1 MKIQRLL
8 FLPEMLWLF
17 RLLMSLLIFFRMWL
31 TSRSYLRLLCAVP
44 AIALTL
50 AFVGAMASSQLRN
63 RDPNLRGHYLTLA
76 RQAVVEGNV
85 KDARLLFRRAQQ
97 LAPGDQNITMELASS
112 LFRLGER
119 SEAYQLLSSIAPS
132 GKSGH
137 LPAHQF
143 LAENPPDLSQVQK
156 DRFRAIHLS
165 HLVRNSA
172 ETRQERIQFLKILA
186 RYRKFD
192 DVKKLIH
199 EALDRYPEDRLFLA
213 QLRIREGDQLGAR
226 RETEQACEALSAIV
240 AQEPRNADRRIQL
253 AQGLVFLSRFADAIC
268 VVSEG
273 MTDPQSAASAL
284 STTDS
289 FGGELAN
296 RDVVR
301 DNDGDGGIEGTR
313 QNDDGQNDDVGR
325 DQKLAL
331 TLSNTYFAWMKTLPI
346 DERAMQLRCLERM
359 LNQNAQKV
367 STTEQSV
374 DLPVDLNAR
383 MKAALQDPA
392 MSWIRAVVEGN
403 ARAARGEL
411 PDAERA
417 YRFALQSA
425 PNDPTLANNL
435 AWVLLTKSQ
444 PKQADSSEQMR
455 QQLLTEALRWSE
467 QAVRAMPETVSFLE
481 TRGQIQAALGNH
493 AQALSDLTACLDRGK
508 DSPDIQRTL
517 EACARALR

>member
-8 FLPEMLWLF
+8 LLPEMLWLF

-63 RDPNLRGHYLTLA
+63 RDPNLRDHYLTLA
-76 RQAVVEGNV
+76 KQAVVEGNV
-85 KDARLLFRRAQQ
+85 KGARLLFRRAQQ
-97 LAPGDQNITMELASS
+97 LAPGDQNITMELALS
-112 LFRLGER
+112 LFQMKER

-137 LPAHQF
+137 LPAHRF

-172 ETRQERIQFLKILA
+172 ETRQERIQLLQILA

-213 QLRIREGDQLGAR
+213 QLKVREGDQTGAR
-226 RETEQACEALSAIV
+226 WETEQACEALEAIV
-240 AQEPRNADRRIQL
+240 AKEPGNADRRIQL
-253 AQGLVFLSRFADAIC
+253 AQGLVFLARFADAIC
-268 VVSEG
+268 VMSDG
-273 MTDPQSAASAL
+273 MTDTQSA
-284 STTDS
+284 
-289 FGGELAN
+289 ELASSSTDPLGSEPTN
-296 RDVVR
+296 AGLA
-301 DNDGDGGIEGTR
+301 GDSGGSSGLAGV
-313 QNDDGQNDDVGR
+313 GQNDEGR
-325 DQKLAL
+325 DRKLAL
-331 TLSNTYFAWMKTLPI
+331 TLSNTYFAWIKTLPI
-346 DERAMQLRCLERM
+346 DEQAMQLRCLERM
-359 LNQNAQKV
+359 LNQEGHES
-367 STTEQSV
+367 STTELAVDMSIRMQS
-374 DLPVDLNAR
+374 
-383 MKAALQDPA
+383 ALQDPA
-392 MSWIRAVVEGN
+392 TSWIRAAVEGN

-411 PDAERA
+411 SDAERV
-417 YRFALQSA
+417 YRLALQSA
-425 PNDPTLANNL
+425 PDDPTLANNL
-435 AWVLLTKSQ
+435 AWVLLAKSRS
-444 PKQADSSEQMR
+444 KQADSTEQA
-455 QQLLTEALRWSE
+455 QQQILAEALRWSE
-467 QAVRAMPETVSFLE
+467 QAVSTMPEIVSFLE

-493 AQALSDLTACLDRGK
+493 AQALSDLMACLDRGK
-508 DSPDIQRTL
+508 DSPEIQRTM

>member
-63 RDPNLRGHYLTLA
+63 RDPNLRDHYLTLA
-76 RQAVVEGNV
+76 KQAVVEGNV
-85 KDARLLFRRAQQ
+85 KGARLLFRRAQQ
-97 LAPGDQNITMELASS
+97 LAPGDQNITMELALS
-112 LFRLGER
+112 LFQMKER

-137 LPAHQF
+137 LPAHRF

-172 ETRQERIQFLKILA
+172 ETRQERIQLLQILA

-213 QLRIREGDQLGAR
+213 QLKVREGDQTGAR
-226 RETEQACEALSAIV
+226 WETEQACEALEAIV
-240 AQEPRNADRRIQL
+240 AKEPGNADRRIQL
-253 AQGLVFLSRFADAIC
+253 AQGLVFLARFADAIC
-268 VVSEG
+268 VMSDG
-273 MTDPQSAASAL
+273 MTDTQSA
-284 STTDS
+284 
-289 FGGELAN
+289 ELASSLTDPLAREPTN
-296 RDVVR
+296 AGLA
-301 DNDGDGGIEGTR
+301 GDSRGSSGLAGV
-313 QNDDGQNDDVGR
+313 GQNDEGR
-325 DQKLAL
+325 DRKLAL

-346 DERAMQLRCLERM
+346 DEQAMQLRCLERM
-359 LNQNAQKV
+359 LNQDTQKS
-367 STTEQSV
+367 STTDKPA
-374 DLPVDLNAR
+374 DLPMDLNAR
-383 MKAALQDPA
+383 MQSALQNPA
-392 MSWIRAVVEGN
+392 MSWVRAAVEGN

-411 PDAERA
+411 SDAERA
-417 YRFALQSA
+417 YRLALQSA

-435 AWVLLTKSQ
+435 AWVLLTKSRSK
-444 PKQADSSEQMR
+444 PANSTEQT
-455 QQLLTEALRWSE
+455 QQQILAEALQWSA
-467 QAVRAMPETVSFLE
+467 QAVSTMPEIVSFLE

-493 AQALSDLTACLDRGK
+493 AQALSDLMACLDRGK
-508 DSPDIQRTL
+508 DSPEIQRTM